1 MGVALAARVAG
12 GRLATAF
19 RPAVA
24 LLVLAHLEALAMTLL
39 LDADC
44 QPVATLW
51 EVPDDLRSAPPSI
64 KMSG

>member
-1 MGVALAARVAG
+1 MGVALAAPVAG